1 MCRVSVHYMW
11 TKLEKILCSSKI
23 LAPEISV
30 GLHLRSV
37 FLLCKL
43 PLINRNYFC
52 DFKQMYYFSCDE
64 MKDD

>member
-11 TKLEKILCSSKI
+11 TKFEKILCLSKI
-23 LAPEISV
+23 LAPEIIV

-43 PLINRNYFC
+43 PLINMNYFC
-52 DFKQMYYFSCDE
+52 NLNKFIISHL
-64 MKDD
+64 MK